1 MDGADLIIE
10 ARKLVETGEEK
21 ERKEG
26 ATRQER
32 IKKRHMSDE
41 IKQVK
46 DLIKDATKRK
56 VLNDEDYKIEARDD
70 LHQALVQDLEQG
82 MRLGG
87 DCNTESLT
95 LEKMGQF
102 QPLDGSSQ
110 QPSGSEIKKEEF
122 NTAFKS
128 FLEHEVMSEEDK
140 KKFKGELEK
149 EVEVE
154 REVEEEW
161 RKEMKEEEK
170 QIVED
175 VESEWIRKV
184 EKEEIKEEEKQV
196 EKEVE
201 EEWVRKVEREEM
213 KEEEKQVEKEVEEE
227 WVRKVEKEEMKE
239 EEKQVV
245 EDVESQWINE
255 IEKKFVNEKDILKD
269 VKEKWVGIIKKDG
282 VNKEVK
288 NVENE
293 VEKEWLK
300 RKQELSNPCQD
311 QVLTEDEMRSI
322 NQEQSLSKV
331 NI

>member
-1 MDGADLIIE
+1 MDGADLFIE

-21 ERKEG
+21 EREEV
-26 ATRQER
+26 AARQKR
-32 IKKRHMSDE
+32 IRKRAGKMSDE

-46 DLIKDATKRK
+46 GLIKDAAKPN
-56 VLNDEDYKIEARDD
+56 VLKDEDYKIKARDD
-70 LHQALVQDLEQG
+70 LHQAMVQNLEEG

-95 LEKMGQF
+95 LEKFDQF
-102 QPLDGSSQ
+102 QPLDGSIQ
-110 QPSGSEIKKEEF
+110 QPSGSEIRKEEF

-140 KKFKGELEK
+140 KTFEGELEK
-149 EVEVE
+149 EVKVE

-161 RKEMKEEEK
+161 RKEMKDEEK

-175 VESEWIRKV
+175 VENEWIRKV
-184 EKEEIKEEEKQV
+184 EK
-196 EKEVE
+196 
-201 EEWVRKVEREEM
+201 EEM

-255 IEKKFVNEKDILKD
+255 IKKKFVKEKDILKD
-269 VKEKWVGIIKKDG
+269 VEEKWVDIIKKDG

-288 NVENE
+288 NVETE
-293 VEKEWLK
+293 VEKEWLE
-300 RKQELSNPCQD
+300 RKQELSNPCQR

-322 NQEQSLSKV
+322 NHEKSYSKV
-331 NI
+331 NISIINSQKIKI

>member
-32 IKKRHMSDE
+32 MKKRTGHMSDE

-110 QPSGSEIKKEEF
+110 QPSGREIKKEGF

-184 EKEEIKEEEKQV
+184 EKEEI
-196 EKEVE
+196 
-201 EEWVRKVEREEM
+201 

>member
-21 ERKEG
+21 EREEG
-26 ATRQER
+26 AARQKR
-32 IKKRHMSDE
+32 IRKRTGKMSDE

-46 DLIKDATKRK
+46 GLMKDAAKRN
-56 VLNDEDYKIEARDD
+56 VLKDEDYKIEARDD
-70 LHQALVQDLEQG
+70 LHQAMVQDLEQG

-95 LEKMGQF
+95 LEKLDQF

-110 QPSGSEIKKEEF
+110 QPSGSEIRKEEF

-128 FLEHEVMSEEDK
+128 FLEQEVMSEEDK
-140 KKFKGELEK
+140 KTFEGEPEK

-161 RKEMKEEEK
+161 RKEMKDEEK

-175 VESEWIRKV
+175 VENEWIRKV
-184 EKEEIKEEEKQV
+184 EK
-196 EKEVE
+196 
-201 EEWVRKVEREEM
+201 EEM

-255 IEKKFVNEKDILKD
+255 IEKKFVKEKDILKD
-269 VKEKWVGIIKKDG
+269 VAEKWVDIIKKDG

-288 NVENE
+288 NVETE
-293 VEKEWLK
+293 VEEEWLE
-300 RKQELSNPCQD
+300 RKQELSNPCQV
-311 QVLTEDEMRSI
+311 QVLTEDMIRSI
-322 NQEQSLSKV
+322 NQEKSYSKV
-331 NI
+331 NISIINSQKIKI